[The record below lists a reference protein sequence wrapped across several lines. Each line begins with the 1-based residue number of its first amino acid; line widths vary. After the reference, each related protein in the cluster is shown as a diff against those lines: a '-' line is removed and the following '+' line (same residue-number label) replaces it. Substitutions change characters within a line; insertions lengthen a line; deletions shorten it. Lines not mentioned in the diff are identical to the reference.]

1 MVYEMKKL
9 VNVLNKHRD
18 LYYNKQAPII
28 SDHEYDMLYDKLERM
43 EKETGIVLSNSP
55 TRTVGFEVK
64 SELKKVKHSHPMLS
78 LSKTKS
84 IDELTKFVGDR
95 KCVITPKLD
104 GLTIL
109 LTYEN
114 GELIQAETRGNGEE
128 GEIVTHNAKVF
139 TNIPI
144 SIPYKERYEI
154 EGEAIITYDDFK
166 SINETEGGKYKN
178 PRNLVS
184 GSVRQLDSNVAKNR
198 NIRFVAWKVPS
209 EIKIKE
215 SYDNSFRY
223 KLYFAEEVLGFE
235 VAPYVMCC
243 GFGYGLGA
251 ATLSNKIDLLKYCVN
266 EMGYPIDGMVVTYDD
281 IEYGESL
288 GYTGHH
294 PKHSIAY
301 KFYDEE
307 VETTLKHIEWTMG
320 KTEVLTP
327 VAVFEPVEIDGTVVE
342 RASVHNVSILREL
355 DLCEGDTITVYK
367 ANQIIPQISDNLS
380 KNNRESTLTIPDA
393 CPICWFRTIETR
405 NNNSTVL
412 RCINPSCKGQ
422 LLGKLT
428 HFCSRNAM
436 NIEGLSESTIEKFIE
451 LNYISSFEDIYNLD
465 DFYYDIIEQDGFGKK
480 SVDKLMSAI
489 ENSKKT
495 TLDRFLYALSI
506 PNIGRTASK
515 TISKRFDNSFEKF
528 YNEAILGH
536 FNFETLDGF
545 GSELHYSINEYL
557 VGYEEDITNIAK
569 YLVFENEENNSGY
582 AANLTGKTF
591 VITGSL
597 NHFENRDKLKEVIES
612 LGGKVSGSV
621 SKKTNYLVNNDAE
634 SESSKNKKA
643 KELGVEIITEKT
655 LINML
660 E

>member
-1 MVYEMKKL
+1 MIVEMKTL
-9 VNVLNKHRD
+9 VETLNKYRD
-18 LYYNKQAPII
+18 SYYNKQVSII

-43 EKETGIVLSNSP
+43 ESETGIVLSNSP

-64 SELKKVKHSHPMLS
+64 SELEKVRHSHAMLS

-84 IDELTKFVGDR
+84 IDDLAKFVNG
-95 KCVITPKLD
+95 KECIITPKLD

-109 LTYEN
+109 LTYED

-139 TNIPI
+139 ANVPMT
-144 SIPYKERYEI
+144 IPYKKRFEI

-166 SINETEGGKYKN
+166 SINEVEGGKYKN

-184 GSVRQLDSNVAKNR
+184 GSVRQLDSKIARNR
-198 NIRFVAWKVPS
+198 NIRFIAWKVPT
-209 EIKIKE
+209 EIEE
-215 SYDNSFRY
+215 SYNNSFCK
-223 KLYFAEEVLGFE
+223 KLYYAHTLGFD
-235 VAPYVMCC
+235 VAPIAICEE
-243 GFGYGLGA
+243 GFVG
-251 ATLSNKIDLLKYCVN
+251 TNILSDRINSMKDSAK
-266 EMGYPIDGMVVTYDD
+266 EMGYPIDGMVITYDD
-281 IEYGESL
+281 VKYGESL

-327 VAVFEPVEIDGTVVE
+327 VAVFEPVEIDGTIVE

-380 KNNRESTLTIPDA
+380 KNHRESTLTIPDV
-393 CPICWFRTIETR
+393 CPICGFRTFETR

-436 NIEGLSESTIEKFIE
+436 NIEGLSESTLEKFIE
-451 LNYISSFEDIYNLD
+451 LNYINSFEDIYNLD

-506 PNIGRTASK
+506 PNVGRTASK

-528 YNEAILGH
+528 YNEAILGY

-557 VGYEEDITNIAK
+557 AGYEEDVVRIAE
-569 YLVFENEENNSGY
+569 YLIFENEKNNSGFS
-582 AANLTGKTF
+582 ADLTGKTF

-597 NHFENRDKLKEVIES
+597 DCFENRDKLKEVIES
-612 LGGKVSGSV
+612 LGGKVYGSV
-621 SKKTNYLVNNDAE
+621 SKKTSYLVNNDVDSA
-634 SESSKNKKA
+634 SSKNKKA

-655 LINML
+655 LMNML
-660 E
+660 EQ

>member
-1 MVYEMKKL
+1 MFSFERMKNL
-9 VNVLNKHRD
+9 VEQLNAYRD
-18 LYYNKQAPII
+18 SYYNEQVSLI
-28 SDHEYDMLYDKLERM
+28 SDHEYDLLYDRLKMIED
-43 EKETGIVLSNSP
+43 ETGIVLSNSP
-55 TRTVGFEVK
+55 TRTVGFEAK
-64 SELKKVKHSHPMLS
+64 SELEKVKHSHAMLS
-78 LSKTKS
+78 LDKTKS
-84 IDELTKFVGDR
+84 LDSLLKFINGK
-95 KCVITPKLD
+95 KCIITPKLD

-109 LTYEN
+109 LTYE
-114 GELIQAETRGNGEE
+114 GGKLIQAETRGNGEE

-139 TNIPI
+139 TNIPLT
-144 SIPYKERYEI
+144 IPYEGKLEI

-166 SINETEGGKYKN
+166 RINEADGGKYKN

-184 GSVRQLDSNVAKNR
+184 GSVRQLDSKIAGNR
-198 NIRFVAWKVPS
+198 SIRFVAWKVPS
-209 EIKIKE
+209 EIRE
-215 SYDNSFRY
+215 PFNNSFY
-223 KLYFAEEVLGFE
+223 HKLLEAKILGFE
-235 VAPYVMCC
+235 VAPIVVCYEDDGIVD
-243 GFGYGLGA
+243 
-251 ATLSNKIDLLKYCVN
+251 TKVLSDKIDLLKDKAKI
-266 EMGYPIDGMVVTYDD
+266 MGYPIDGMVITYDD
-281 IEYGESL
+281 VKYGESL

-307 VETTLKHIEWTMG
+307 VETTLKHIEWTIG

-327 VAVFEPVEIDGTVVE
+327 VAVFEPVEIDGTIVE

-367 ANQIIPQISDNLS
+367 ANQIIPQVSDNLS
-380 KNNRESTLTIPDA
+380 KNHRESTLKIPDV
-393 CPICWFRTIETR
+393 CPICGLRTFETR

-436 NIEGLSESTIEKFIE
+436 NIEGLSESTLEKFIE
-451 LNYISSFEDIYNLD
+451 LNYINSFEDIYNLD
-465 DFYYDIIEQDGFGKK
+465 DFYYDIIDQNGFGEK

-506 PNIGRTASK
+506 PNVGRTASK

-528 YNEAILGH
+528 YNEAILEY

-545 GSELHYSINEYL
+545 GSELHYSINEYIA
-557 VGYEEDITNIAK
+557 GYDEDIVGIAK
-569 YLVFENEENNSGY
+569 YLVFENEKNDSGFS
-582 AANLTGKTF
+582 ANLTGKTF

-597 NHFENRDKLKEVIES
+597 DCFENRDKLKEVIES

-621 SKKTNYLVNNDAE
+621 SKKTNYLVNNDVDSA
-634 SESSKNKKA
+634 SSKNKKA
-643 KELGVEIITEKT
+643 KELGIEIITEKT
-655 LINML
+655 LMNML
-660 E
+660 EQ

>member
-1 MVYEMKKL
+1 MIDTMKTL
-9 VNVLNKHRD
+9 VETLNRHRD
-18 LYYNKQAPII
+18 SYYNKQVSII

-43 EKETGIVLSNSP
+43 ENETGIVLSNSP

-64 SELKKVKHSHPMLS
+64 SELEKVKHSHAMLS

-84 IDELTKFVGDR
+84 IDDLAKFVNG
-95 KCVITPKLD
+95 KECIITPKLD

-109 LTYEN
+109 LTYED
-114 GELIQAETRGNGEE
+114 GKLIQAETRGNGEE

-139 TNIPI
+139 ANVPMT
-144 SIPYKERYEI
+144 IPYKERFEI

-166 SINETEGGKYKN
+166 SINEVEGGKYKN

-184 GSVRQLDSNVAKNR
+184 GSVRQLDSKIASNR
-198 NIRFVAWKVPS
+198 NIRFIAWKVPT
-209 EIKIKE
+209 ETEE
-215 SYDNSFRY
+215 SYNNSFCK
-223 KLYFAEEVLGFE
+223 KLYYANTLGFDVVPIAICE
-235 VAPYVMCC
+235 E
-243 GFGYGLGA
+243 GFVG
-251 ATLSNKIDLLKYCVN
+251 TNILSNKIDSLKDFSK
-266 EMGYPIDGMVVTYDD
+266 EMGYPIDGMVITYDD
-281 IEYGESL
+281 VEYGESL

-327 VAVFEPVEIDGTVVE
+327 VAVFEPVEIDGTIVE

-367 ANQIIPQISDNLS
+367 ANQIIPQVSDNLS
-380 KNNRESTLTIPDA
+380 KNHRESTLKIPDV
-393 CPICWFRTIETR
+393 CPICGLRTFETR

-436 NIEGLSESTIEKFIE
+436 NIEGLSESTLEKFIE
-451 LNYISSFEDIYNLD
+451 LNYINSFEDIYNLN
-465 DFYYDIIEQDGFGKK
+465 DFYYDIINQNGFGEK

-506 PNIGRTASK
+506 PNVGRTASK

-528 YNEAILGH
+528 YNEAILGY

-557 VGYEEDITNIAK
+557 AGYEEDIVKIAE
-569 YLVFENEENNSGY
+569 YLVFENEKNDNGFS
-582 AANLTGKTF
+582 ADLTGKTF

-597 NHFENRDKLKEVIES
+597 DCFENRDKLKEVIES

-621 SKKTNYLVNNDAE
+621 SKKTSYLVNNDVG

-655 LINML
+655 LMNML
-660 E
+660 EQ

>member
-1 MVYEMKKL
+1 MIVEMKTL
-9 VNVLNKHRD
+9 VETLNKYRD
-18 LYYNKQAPII
+18 SYYNKQVSII

-43 EKETGIVLSNSP
+43 ESETGIVLSNSP

-64 SELKKVKHSHPMLS
+64 SELEKVKHSHAMLS

-84 IDELTKFVGDR
+84 IDDLAKFVNG
-95 KCVITPKLD
+95 KECIITPKLD

-109 LTYEN
+109 LTYED

-139 TNIPI
+139 ANVPMT
-144 SIPYKERYEI
+144 IPYKERFEI

-166 SINETEGGKYKN
+166 SINEVEGGKYKN

-184 GSVRQLDSNVAKNR
+184 GSVRQLDSKIARNR
-198 NIRFVAWKVPS
+198 NIRFIAWKVPT
-209 EIKIKE
+209 EIEE
-215 SYDNSFRY
+215 SYNNSFCK
-223 KLYFAEEVLGFE
+223 KLYYAYTLGFD
-235 VAPYVMCC
+235 VAPIAICEE
-243 GFGYGLGA
+243 GFVG
-251 ATLSNKIDLLKYCVN
+251 TNILSNRINSMKDSAK
-266 EMGYPIDGMVVTYDD
+266 EMGYPIDGMVITYDD
-281 IEYGESL
+281 VKYGESL

-307 VETTLKHIEWTMG
+307 AETTLKHIEWTMG

-327 VAVFEPVEIDGTVVE
+327 VAVFEPVEIDGTIVE
-342 RASVHNVSILREL
+342 RASVHNVSILKEL

-380 KNNRESTLTIPDA
+380 KNHRESTLTIPDV
-393 CPICWFRTIETR
+393 CPICGFRTIETR

-436 NIEGLSESTIEKFIE
+436 NIEGLSESTLEKFIE
-451 LNYISSFEDIYNLD
+451 LNYINSFEDIYNLD

-506 PNIGRTASK
+506 PNVGRTASK
-515 TISKRFDNSFEKF
+515 IISKRFDNSFEKF
-528 YNEAILGH
+528 YNETILKS
-536 FNFETLDGF
+536 FNFETLEGF
-545 GSELHYSINEYL
+545 GSELHHSINGYL
-557 VGYEEDITNIAK
+557 VGYEEDIVRIAK
-569 YLVFENEENNSGY
+569 YLVFENEKNDSGFT
-582 AANLTGKTF
+582 ADLTGKIF
-591 VITGSL
+591 AITGSL
-597 NHFENRDKLKEVIES
+597 DCFENRDKLKEVIES

-621 SKKTNYLVNNDAE
+621 SKKTNYLVNNDVDSA
-634 SESSKNKKA
+634 SSKNKKA

-655 LINML
+655 LLNML
-660 E
+660 EQ